1 MRRLAPEPIIALTG
15 VAMGLPGLCMK
26 GAAMAPMLIRTV
38 KMMILAVAVTLVAG
52 CESMITGG
60 PLIRPGEPTGV
71 IEVVNNSGR
80 TLNAVLIS
88 NCSASTYGLNRL
100 PSGVVIPHGRSY
112 AFPVSAGCWD
122 VNAGY
127 STTDFSYADVRRRIN
142 VAPNMRFRFHV
153 NDGR

>member
-1 MRRLAPEPIIALTG
+1 MALTG
-15 VAMGLPGLCMK
+15 VALCLPGLCMK
-26 GAAMAPMLIRTV
+26 GAAMAAMLIRTV
-38 KMMILAVAVTLVAG
+38 KMMCLALAVTLVAG

-80 TLNAVLIS
+80 TLTAVLIS
-88 NCSASTYGLNRL
+88 DCRASTYGLNRL
-100 PSGVVIPHGRSY
+100 PQGVVIPHGRSY
-112 AFPVSAGCWD
+112 NFPVSAGCWD
-122 VNAGY
+122 VMAGY
-127 STTDFSYADVRRRIN
+127 GASTGYAEVRQRIT